1 MWKPLCSY
9 WAPFLPGVPRQAGCG
24 RDDTGWA
31 SVWATGLWGASGV
44 SSSGGLTMAGNPP
57 AGSSWARWSGGISL
71 TTIPAAP
78 SAGWASIR
86 LWRPM
91 HNTALPDK
99 CLCCTTVHNTRRNT
113 LWLFHNLFILF
124 PSLLDGGSSQFPN
137 RRKATVFCLGA
148 HLFSYQNNGFFIF
161 PLGSIQSC
169 CLSSSPAC
177 SCSVLPPAPQIRY
190 RPPARSKGGFP
201 PSSRR
206 DPPPCPPLWCW
217 QSGC

>member
-1 MWKPLCSY
+1 MGNGPMGSFWGILKRGPYYGRKPT
-9 WAPFLPGVPRQAGCG
+9 G
-24 RDDTGWA
+24 REQLGPMVRGHIA
-31 SVWATGLWGASGV
+31 YYN
-44 SSSGGLTMAGNPP
+44 SSP
-57 AGSSWARWSGGISL
+57 
-71 TTIPAAP
+71 P

-124 PSLLDGGSSQFPN
+124 PSLLDGGSLQFPN

-161 PLGSIQSC
+161 PLGSNQSC

-190 RPPARSKGGFP
+190 RPASA
-201 PSSRR
+201 
-206 DPPPCPPLWCW
+206 
-217 QSGC
+217 Q